1 MDVVRKMIT
10 APGIDIG
17 AVNKYG
23 KTAIMLAAEFG
34 HKAVFNTILG
44 MEENDLDPVDLQ
56 ELMLRIVRLQPKRA
70 VNDGNLISIQAIN
83 TQQMNTNTIFQRMIS
98 KLLGIENM
106 GEAATKVKENVS
118 GWLDNASTSTSGVLP
133 FAKQIST
140 RTENDGHAVTIYAE
154 KDPKQR
160 DKILVTILN
169 RGGDPQNKHDIPR
182 SNKRNAA
189 YTVKMNPDKFQKF
202 KNKFLGDTQESLDN
216 LYTDLGEGNASMPM
230 ARQKTGSCS
239 SQGLDMLIRFAL
251 IKMENQSA
259 KQQYQQ
265 IRIVE
270 LQETV
275 QQIDEQLNAIAA
287 IDEQLMSSTVPSKLT
302 IAQQRARKEF
312 MQDLQLFKRGSKP
325 NRSSASKSMP
335 KKRKLKDKYIVDK

>member
-1 MDVVRKMIT
+1 
-10 APGIDIG
+10 
-17 AVNKYG
+17 
-23 KTAIMLAAEFG
+23 MLAAEFG

-133 FAKQIST
+133 LQSKLVQGLKMMGMLLQFMLKRIPNNVIKSWLLSLI
-140 RTENDGHAVTIYAE
+140 EVL
-154 KDPKQR
+154 
-160 DKILVTILN
+160 ILKTDTVLKE
-169 RGGDPQNKHDIPR
+169 Q
-182 SNKRNAA
+182 SKRNAA
-189 YTVKMNPDKFQKF
+189 YTVKMNPDKFQQF

-216 LYTDLGEGNASMPM
+216 LYTDLGEGTGYMPM
-230 ARQKTGSCS
+230 AGQKTGSCA

-275 QQIDEQLNAIAA
+275 QQIDKQLNAIAA
-287 IDEQLMSSTVPSKLT
+287 IDEQLMSSTEQTSKLT
-302 IAQQRARKEF
+302 TRTAKST
-312 MQDLQLFKRGSKP
+312 KRVYAGFT
-325 NRSSASKSMP
+325 A
-335 KKRKLKDKYIVDK
+335 L